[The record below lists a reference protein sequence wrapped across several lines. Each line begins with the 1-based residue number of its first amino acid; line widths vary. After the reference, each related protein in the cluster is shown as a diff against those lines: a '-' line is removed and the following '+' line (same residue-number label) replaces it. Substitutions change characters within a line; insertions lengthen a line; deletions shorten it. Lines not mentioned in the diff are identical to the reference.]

1 MIGAERV
8 ETALENRF
16 SGAGWAFFKQ
26 FRPMTSFAATYSC
39 IDAVAVGLWMK
50 NYKILAFEI
59 KVERSDF
66 LKDVEI
72 FNKKHRYA
80 LEISHEFYYVC
91 PWNLIDRSEIPE
103 VAGLMYVDK
112 SFTIK
117 KKKPAILREMES
129 IQFHFF
135 QAFAKEFG
143 NTIYHTK
150 IPIKFLGKK
159 MTQEDFNS
167 LLEEKKGADWKQEVT
182 DRAKE
187 ILKERK
193 QRKAD
198 LDEFLQ
204 ELKSLCGFYA
214 GRTDEEVCA
223 EIKRYCDLGKKF
235 STNYDFLY
243 HLRQLKEHTDKI
255 LVILDRE
262 KKD

>member
-1 MIGAERV
+1 MIGAERI
-8 ETALENRF
+8 EIALENRF

-26 FRPMTSFAATYSC
+26 FRPMTSFSAVYSC

-66 LKDVEI
+66 LRDVEV
-72 FNKKHRYA
+72 FSKKHKYA

-103 VAGLMYVDK
+103 IAGLMYVDK
-112 SFTIK
+112 NFTIK
-117 KKKPAILREMES
+117 KKKPAVLREMES

-143 NTIYHTK
+143 NTIHHSK
-150 IPIKFLGKK
+150 IPIKYLGKK
-159 MTQEDFNS
+159 MTQEDFDT
-167 LLEEKKGADWKQEVT
+167 LLEEKKGADWKEEVKN
-182 DRAKE
+182 RAKE

-193 QRKAD
+193 QSKAD

-214 GRTDEEVCA
+214 SRTDEEVYS
-223 EIKRYCDLGKKF
+223 EIKRYCDLGKKL
-235 STNYDFLY
+235 STDYDFLY
-243 HLRQLKEHTDKI
+243 HIKHLKEQTDKI
-255 LVILDRE
+255 LAIIERE
-262 KKD
+262 KKE